1 MADIT
6 KSETKILTSRQ
17 ADFLQNV
24 NMVEN
29 ALFNSKSFQQIKDS
43 GIDRDT
49 QAQLVAEIFK
59 QAVQGAVQMSEL
71 ENKQKAD
78 ALALKKQQTELE
90 LAILT
95 AKAQVK
101 LAQAQAMKELVQC
114 KSMIRSVSDNA
125 AINRANGFVAF
136 GNVLGSATSTTPF
149 TSSSA
154 AGIQNSNEA
163 ISTITGKENDNAS
176 YTYTDLVLKT
186 LSLINV
192 KPVDDFDTQLKDL
205 IDADDNYGCKE
216 VLIHAAKA
224 VIYLG
229 ELAEFTGFSSLGE
242 NKTKFEIFEITY
254 NDTKTAITKEKSLFS
269 QENVK
274 SFNYLPQS
282 AGDYKITFSVMKNSE
297 TKSETAGTESETK
310 SETGTDWSNSLSDS
324 VMISVIDSELNKDE
338 SKIRKF

>member
-6 KSETKILTSRQ
+6 TSETKILTSRQ

-24 NMVEN
+24 QMVEN

-125 AINRANGFVAF
+125 AINRANGFVAY

-149 TSSSA
+149 TSSTASGVTSA
-154 AGIQNSNEA
+154 SDGAVSD
-163 ISTITGKENDNAS
+163 ITEKENDTAAS
-176 YTYTDLVLKT
+176 YSYTDLVLKT

-192 KPVDDFDTQLKDL
+192 KPVDDFDTQLGAL
-205 IDADDNYGCKE
+205 ISADDNYGCKE

-229 ELAEFTGFSSLGE
+229 EIAEFTGFSSLGE
-242 NKTKFEIFEITY
+242 NKTKFEVFKITY
-254 NDTKTAITKEKSLFS
+254 NADKTAIPSEKSLFS
-269 QENVK
+269 QENTK
-274 SFNYLPQS
+274 SLNYLPQI
-282 AGDYKITFSVMKNSE
+282 AGDYKITFSAM
-297 TKSETAGTESETK
+297 K
-310 SETGTDWSNSLSDS
+310 SETGADWDKDESLSDS
-324 VMISVIDSELNKDE
+324 VMISVIDSSLNKDE

>member
-6 KSETKILTSRQ
+6 TSETKILTSRQ

-24 NMVEN
+24 QMVEN

-43 GIDRDT
+43 GLDRDT

-125 AINRANGFVAF
+125 AINRANGFVAY

-149 TSSSA
+149 TQRDT
-154 AGIQNSNEA
+154 AGISTSDQSNA
-163 ISTITGKENDNAS
+163 TIQGITGNEKDTAGN

-192 KPVDDFDTQLKDL
+192 KPVDDFDTQLGAL
-205 IDADDNYGCKE
+205 ISADDNYGCKE

-229 ELAEFTGFSSLGE
+229 EIAEFTGFSSLGE
-242 NKTKFEIFEITY
+242 NKTKFEVFKITY
-254 NDTKTAITKEKSLFS
+254 NADKTAISSEKSLFS
-269 QENVK
+269 QENTK
-274 SFNYLPQS
+274 SLNYLPQN
-282 AGDYKITFSVMKNSE
+282 AGDYKITFSAM
-297 TKSETAGTESETK
+297 K
-310 SETGTDWSNSLSDS
+310 SETGTDWEKDENLSDS
-324 VMISVIDSELNKDE
+324 VMVSVIDSSLNKDE